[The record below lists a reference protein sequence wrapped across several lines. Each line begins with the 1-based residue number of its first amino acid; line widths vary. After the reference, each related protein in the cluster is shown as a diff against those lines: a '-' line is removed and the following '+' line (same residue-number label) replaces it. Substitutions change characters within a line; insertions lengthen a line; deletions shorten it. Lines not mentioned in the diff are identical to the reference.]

1 MKILFLLSMMAF
13 LVSGTVL
20 GQDQQGDSAKP
31 ESNMDR
37 ASYGIGMNMGKSL
50 KKQGLDVNTKMLV
63 RGLLD
68 AVNGKEPALNDE
80 ELNEA
85 FAFIQKQI
93 QKKQAEL
100 RMAADPQ
107 LKAIADKNKAEGDAF
122 LADNGKKEGVKTTK
136 SGLQYLV
143 LNSGNGATPKAT
155 DTVKTHYHGTLIDGT
170 VFDSSVERKQ
180 PASFPVNGVISGW
193 TEALQLMKVGDKW
206 RLFVPSDL
214 AYGLSPRPGG
224 PIGPNAVLVF
234 EVELLEVAK

>member
-1 MKILFLLSMMAF
+1 MKLILLLTFLIV
-13 LVSGTVL
+13 LVSGTVS
-20 GQDQQGDSAKP
+20 GQDQKSADAKP
-31 ESNMDR
+31 ESNIDR
-37 ASYGIGMNMGKSL
+37 ASYGIGMNMGNSL
-50 KKQGLDVNTKMLV
+50 KKQGLDVNTQMLI

-68 AVNGKEPALNDE
+68 AINGKDPALNDE

-85 FAFIQKQI
+85 FAFIQKEI
-93 QKKQAEL
+93 QRKQAEM

-107 LKAIADKNKAEGDAF
+107 LKAIADKNRAEGAAF
-122 LADNGKKEGVKTTK
+122 LATNGKKEGVKTTK

-143 LNSGNGATPKAT
+143 LNAGDGATPKAT

-206 RLFVPSDL
+206 RLFVPSEL
-214 AYGLSPRPGG
+214 AYGLTPRPGG

-234 EVELLEVAK
+234 EVELLEIAK